1 MVVVLE
7 RIAIT
12 GLRAAWIALAAC
24 AIHAGTSYAQAP
36 RSRPAADSV
45 QIPTAR
51 PGTPI
56 ALADVLQVALRQ
68 SPAITRAVIDIEAA
82 RADAV
87 AAQGLDDFTL
97 SALGSLTRSWTWQT
111 GSSPGAYLQDA
122 AGLGVGL
129 ARKLPTGGTVTANAS
144 AQAVS
149 ESFQREGG
157 PAVDTFSGVVTN
169 VSAGVSQPL
178 LRGFGERVARADR
191 RRAGVARDVASLAQA
206 AEALNLVRDVIVGY
220 WQVAYARQVV
230 DIRIEGMKLA
240 AEQLRITNTAV
251 RTGSVSPT
259 EVPAAEQSIALR
271 EQAIIQAQVQ
281 VSGLSLDFRRKV
293 GLEIGRDQIDLA
305 PSTQLVAPTRTFDV
319 DATIA
324 RMLHDNPLL
333 AVLEAKGK
341 GADIEIEVAED
352 VIRPRLDVQA
362 QLGST
367 GHATSAADSIKQL
380 GRLDN
385 PTVAITLGYEQQI
398 GSHAAR
404 GARDRAQAQRRRVR
418 VDLEE
423 ARRELTVSVVH
434 AIDLLRAAQKRIE
447 VSDRALGLARR
458 TLEIQQTRFLNGKA
472 TNFDVVLRQDE
483 LQQASVSR
491 ALAVSD
497 ALAAEATVFA
507 LTGEL
512 LDRQHVRIVP
522 P

>member
-1 MVVVLE
+1 MRQLC
-7 RIAIT
+7 
-12 GLRAAWIALAAC
+12 AAC
-24 AIHAGTSYAQAP
+24 VAFATAAFPGRAHAQARP
-36 RSRPAADSV
+36 RPTAEV

-56 ALADVLQVALRQ
+56 ALPDALQVALRQ
-68 SPAITRAVIDIEAA
+68 SPSLTRASIDIAAA

-87 AAQGLDDFTL
+87 AAEGLDDFTL
-97 SALGSLTRSWTWQT
+97 SALASLTRAWTWQT
-111 GSSPGAYLQDA
+111 GSAPGAFVQDA
-122 AGLGVGL
+122 AGLGLGL
-129 ARKLPTGGTVTANAS
+129 SRKLPTGGTVSANAS
-144 AQAVS
+144 AQVVS
-149 ESFQREGG
+149 ETFEPDGM

-169 VSAGVSQPL
+169 LWASVSHPI
-178 LRGFGERVARADR
+178 LRGFGSRIARADR
-191 RRAGVARDVASLAQA
+191 RRTSFARDAASLQQA
-206 AEALNLVRDVIVGY
+206 AEALNLVRDVIVAY

-240 AEQLRITNTAV
+240 VEQLRITNTAV

-259 EVPAAEQSIALR
+259 EVPAAEQAIAVR
-271 EQAIIQAQVQ
+271 EQAVIQAQVA
-281 VSGLSLDFRRKV
+281 VSELSLEFRRKV

-305 PSTQLVAPTRTFDV
+305 PSTPLAAPSRAFDV

-324 RMLHDNPLL
+324 RAIHDNPLL

-341 GADIEIEVAED
+341 GADVEIDVAED
-352 VIRPRLDVQA
+352 ATRPRLDLQA
-362 QLGST
+362 QLGSI
-367 GHATSAADSIKQL
+367 GHATGAADSIKQL
-380 GRLDN
+380 GRFDN
-385 PTVAITLGYEQQI
+385 PTVAITLGYEQQL
-398 GSHAAR
+398 GAHTAR
-404 GARDRAQAQRRRVR
+404 GARDRAQATRRRVR

-423 ARRELTVSVVH
+423 ARREITVSVVH

-447 VSDRALGLARR
+447 VSDRAIGLARR

-497 ALAAEATVFA
+497 ALAAEATLYA

-512 LDRQHVRIVP
+512 LDRQHVRVAAP
-522 P
+522 

>member
-1 MVVVLE
+1 MSP
-7 RIAIT
+7 
-12 GLRAAWIALAAC
+12 LRAAWFAFAAA
-24 AIHAGTSYAQAP
+24 AIPAWTSYAQAP
-36 RSRPAADSV
+36 RPRPVAETV

-51 PGTPI
+51 PGTPV
-56 ALADVLQVALRQ
+56 ALPDVLQVALRQ
-68 SPAITRAVIDIEAA
+68 SPSITRAVIDIEAA
-82 RADAV
+82 RADTV
-87 AAQGLDDFTL
+87 VAQGLDDFTL
-97 SALGSLTRSWTWQT
+97 SALASLTRSWAWQA
-111 GSSPGAYLQDA
+111 GSAPGGFVQDA
-122 AGLGVGL
+122 AGIGVGI
-129 ARKLPTGGTVTANAS
+129 ARKLPTGGTVSANS
-144 AQAVS
+144 SVQVVS
-149 ESFQREGG
+149 ETFEPDGMR
-157 PAVDTFSGVVTN
+157 AVDTFSGVVTN
-169 VSAGVSQPL
+169 VSASATHPI
-178 LRGFGERVARADR
+178 LRGFGERIARADR
-191 RRAGVARDVASLAQA
+191 RRASVATDVASLSQA

-230 DIRIEGMKLA
+230 DIRIDGMKLA

-259 EVPAAEQSIALR
+259 EVPAAEQAIALR

-281 VSGLSLDFRRKV
+281 VSELSLEFRRKV
-293 GLEIGRDQIDLA
+293 GMEIGRDQIDLA
-305 PSTQLVAPTRTFDV
+305 PTTAPPVPTGTLDV

-324 RMLHDNPLL
+324 HALQNNPLL
-333 AVLEAKGK
+333 ALLQAKGK
-341 GADIEIEVAED
+341 GADVEIEVAED
-352 VIRPRLDVQA
+352 AVRPRLDVQVT
-362 QLGST
+362 LGST
-367 GHATSAADSIKQL
+367 GHATSAADSIAQL
-380 GRLDN
+380 GRIDN
-385 PTVAITLGYEQQI
+385 PTVAVTLGYEQQL
-398 GSHAAR
+398 GAHAAR
-404 GARDRAQAQRRRVR
+404 GQRDRAQALRRRVR

-423 ARRELTVSVVH
+423 ARREVTVSVVH

-497 ALAAEATVFA
+497 ALAAEAAIHA

>member
-1 MVVVLE
+1 MPD
-7 RIAIT
+7 
-12 GLRAAWIALAAC
+12 LRAAWIAFAAI
-24 AIHAGTSYAQAP
+24 AIPPWTSHAQAP
-36 RSRPAADSV
+36 RPRPAAESV

-56 ALADVLQVALRQ
+56 ALPDVLQVALRQ
-68 SPAITRAVIDIEAA
+68 SPSITRAVIDIEAA

-97 SALGSLTRSWTWQT
+97 SALASLTRSWTWQT

-122 AGLGVGL
+122 AGLGLGL
-129 ARKLPTGGTVTANAS
+129 ARKLPTGGTVSANAS
-144 AQAVS
+144 AQVVS
-149 ESFQREGG
+149 ETFEPDGMS
-157 PAVDTFSGVVTN
+157 AVDTFSGVVTN
-169 VSAGVSQPL
+169 VSASVAHPL
-178 LRGFGERVARADR
+178 LRGFGERIARADR
-191 RRAGVARDVASLAQA
+191 RRASVARDVASLSQA

-259 EVPAAEQSIALR
+259 EVPAAEQAIALR

-281 VSGLSLDFRRKV
+281 VSELSLGFRRKV

-305 PSTQLVAPTRTFDV
+305 PSTPLAAPTRSFDV

-324 RMLHDNPLL
+324 RALHDNPLL
-333 AVLEAKGK
+333 AMLEAKGK
-341 GADIEIEVAED
+341 GADLEIEVTED
-352 VIRPRLDVQA
+352 AIRPRLDIQA
-362 QLGST
+362 QLGSM

-380 GRLDN
+380 GRFDN
-385 PTVAITLGYEQQI
+385 PSVAITLGYEQQI
-398 GSHAAR
+398 GGHAAR
-404 GARDRAQAQRRRVR
+404 GARDRAQALRRRVR
-418 VDLEE
+418 VDIEE
-423 ARRELTVSVVH
+423 ARREVTVSVVH
-434 AIDLLRAAQKRIE
+434 AIDLLHAAQKRIE
-447 VSDRALGLARR
+447 VSDRAIGLARR

-497 ALAAEATVFA
+497 ALAAEATVYA

-512 LDRQHVRIVP
+512 LDRQHVRIIP